1 MDQAKNEFPNKW
13 QPLLG
18 DVREVDVE
26 TLRRQQEMCIRDRDW
41 DGADWAEE
49 FDPAAPPIADR
60 IGQEDPQDVE
70 EYASDRQEN
79 SAKGVVGDNRYLET
93 WPSIASMI
101 RQRDRHTCQRCGINL
116 SGKGRLLHV
125 HHLDGDRLNNDPS
138 NLMSLCVICHSDR
151 ERHQHLCL
159 LYTSRCV

>member
-1 MDQAKNEFPNKW
+1 MPRLQDEWSP
-13 QPLLG
+13 
-18 DVREVDVE
+18 E
-26 TLRRQQEMCIRDRDW
+26 DW

-151 ERHQHLCL
+151 ERHQHLL
-159 LYTSRCV
+159 KSINPEDLEFLRVLQSMKLKQRL